1 MDHSDNLSVLFRISE
16 VVAGSNDLEEAI
28 LQVMEEMSEKYGMLQ
43 AILTL
48 LNRNSSNICI
58 EVAYGLTKEQ
68 KERGEYKIGEGFIG
82 EVLRAGKPYIIPKS
96 KNYFKD
102 RQYLV

>member
-48 LNRNSSNICI
+48 LNRNSSNI
-58 EVAYGLTKEQ
+58 
-68 KERGEYKIGEGFIG
+68 F
-82 EVLRAGKPYIIPKS
+82 
-96 KNYFKD
+96 
-102 RQYLV
+102 

>member
-1 MDHSDNLSVLFRISE
+1 
-16 VVAGSNDLEEAI
+16 
-28 LQVMEEMSEKYGMLQ
+28 
-43 AILTL
+43 
-48 LNRNSSNICI
+48 
-58 EVAYGLTKEQ
+58 LTKEQ

-82 EVLRAGKPYIIPKS
+82 EVVRAGKPYIIPKS